1 VNKNLLILGVL
12 LLLVLAAF
20 LFIFKDR
27 IPILNNDYTLPN
39 SLTYSQKS
47 GWSDVSGDGWTLSFK
62 KDWQM
67 KSDSIPQDPAL
78 YTNKEKEDADSLI
91 IVEVVPPSLGLKST
105 VKEQIEL
112 LKEAFSEYPQ
122 APIQFIK
129 SQELKINGYQSGII
143 FLKIK
148 DTNLINI
155 HALIDKN
162 NTVYTLV
169 ISIREN
175 FYKSNKV
182 DIENLIASFR

>member
-1 VNKNLLILGVL
+1 MNKNLLILGVL
-12 LLLVLAAF
+12 LLLVLGSL

-39 SLTYSQKS
+39 NLTYSQDP

-67 KSDSIPQDPAL
+67 KSDSIPQGPAL
-78 YTNKEKEDADSLI
+78 YTNKEKENVDSLI

-105 VKEQIEL
+105 FKEQFEL
-112 LKEAFSEYPQ
+112 FKEAFSEYPQ
-122 APIQFIK
+122 APIQIIK
-129 SQELKINGYQSGII
+129 SQELKINGYKSGII

-162 NTVYTLV
+162 NTVYTLD
-169 ISIREN
+169 ISMREN
-175 FYKSNKV
+175 FYKSNKA
-182 DIENLIASFR
+182 DIEYLISSFR